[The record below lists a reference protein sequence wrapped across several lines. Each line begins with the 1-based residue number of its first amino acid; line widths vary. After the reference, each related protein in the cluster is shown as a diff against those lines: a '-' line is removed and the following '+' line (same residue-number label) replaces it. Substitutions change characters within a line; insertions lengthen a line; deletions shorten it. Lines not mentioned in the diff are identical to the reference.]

1 MSTVMV
7 YQLITPDAVE
17 EKIQELAERKKRLE
31 AIVTQHMGRSQNIAR
46 EDVKKALLH
55 GKGNP
60 LLLLRVVSALSYVGS
75 FLTKWC
81 ALSDAWFAPA
91 THPVTSLFLR
101 GKQAV

>member
-1 MSTVMV
+1 MGQVSTVMV

-55 GKGNP
+55 GTWIPRFLVVAGN
-60 LLLLRVVSALSYVGS
+60 
-75 FLTKWC
+75 
-81 ALSDAWFAPA
+81 
-91 THPVTSLFLR
+91 SL
-101 GKQAV
+101 AVL